1 MPSTKPASAYDWIT
15 AEDVVRHALAA
26 YYAACRKDDAGT
38 AAAPDEPSFS
48 DPAHARWANSC
59 RVGLAEQIA
68 QDLELRLL
76 AHAEKQGIKWGDT
89 DLDKFSAD
97 TPAQGVSLAL
107 RDIPPNAHRA
117 KYNSNQQKKH
127 VDPPYTSAP
136 ACGWSGRSC
145 SRTPYRGAS
154 FLTRTGLCLAST
166 IRCS

>member
-127 VDPPYTSAP
+127 VDQ
-136 ACGWSGRSC
+136 R
-145 SRTPYRGAS
+145 
-154 FLTRTGLCLAST
+154 
-166 IRCS
+166 

>member
-117 KYNSNQQKKH
+117 QSHNE
-127 VDPPYTSAP
+127 
-136 ACGWSGRSC
+136 SGR
-145 SRTPYRGAS
+145 
-154 FLTRTGLCLAST
+154 
-166 IRCS
+166 